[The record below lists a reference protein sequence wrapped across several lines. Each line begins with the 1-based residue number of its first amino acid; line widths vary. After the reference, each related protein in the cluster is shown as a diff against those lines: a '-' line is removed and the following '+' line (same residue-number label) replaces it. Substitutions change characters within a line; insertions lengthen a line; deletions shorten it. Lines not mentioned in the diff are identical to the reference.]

1 MRKALIECVVLIAV
15 AAIHWLGCPIAPA
28 GENSAALGRVGI
40 GKHEATVEFHDASAA
55 KKLYHVTL
63 AFAKPVEAPGV
74 KVARIQV
81 WLLGDYD
88 SAFPAMRVREITLD
102 AVRSEDTET
111 DVFRSKAV
119 FSFFA
124 DDARKQLAAIVVAID
139 GEPKLFKLPPPP
151 K

>member
-1 MRKALIECVVLIAV
+1 MRKAVIEPVVLIAV
-15 AAIHWLGCPIAPA
+15 AAIPWLGCPIAPA
-28 GENSAALGRVGI
+28 GEKSAAVGRVGV

-81 WLLGDYD
+81 WLLGEYD
-88 SAFPAMRVREITLD
+88 SAFPALGMGKITLD
-102 AVRSEDTET
+102 GARSEDTEVDT
-111 DVFRSKAV
+111 FQSKAV
-119 FSFFA
+119 FSFYA
-124 DDARKQLAAIVVAID
+124 DAARSQLAAIVVAID
-139 GEPKLFKLPPPP
+139 GEPKLFKLPPPR